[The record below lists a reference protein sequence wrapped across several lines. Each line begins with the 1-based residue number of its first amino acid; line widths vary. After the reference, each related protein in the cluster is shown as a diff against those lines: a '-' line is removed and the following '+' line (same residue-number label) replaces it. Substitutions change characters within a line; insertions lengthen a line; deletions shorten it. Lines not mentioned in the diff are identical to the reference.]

1 MSRNIARDL
10 FRLGWPVFVAQLA
23 IMGNGVIDT
32 MMAGRY
38 GTVDLAAIGIGAAIY
53 ASVFVTLMGVLLA
66 LTPIAAQLYGAEKH
80 AEIGEEVRQT
90 AWLAVFLSLIAIT
103 LLRYPEPF
111 LALSRLAP
119 DVEVR
124 VRGYL
129 DALSW
134 SVPAALLFRVF
145 YSFSTAVSRPR
156 VVMAL
161 NLVGLALKIP
171 LNWVFMYGHFG
182 APEMGGV
189 GCAMATATIAW
200 VTCVLGWIWCYVEQ
214 DYARYRVFAR
224 FSKPRLRELWHI
236 VSLGLPVGMT
246 FLVDVTGFTFMAL
259 FIARLGALNSGAHQ
273 IASNTAVVIF
283 MLPLAVG
290 NAASVLVG
298 QAIGARQMARA
309 RSVGI
314 TALAIGSACAAVTG
328 VLLFLGA
335 DAVAGLYTKD
345 AGVRALAAALIGL
358 VAVYHLFDGL
368 QAVTVN
374 VLRGYKRTVVPMLV
388 YAVALWGV
396 GLGGG
401 YLLGLT
407 RVEGFPLDT
416 PLGAKGFWIAA
427 IASLVVASVL
437 VTAYFLAVSRRAI
450 EARGGAAATARR

>member
-1 MSRNIARDL
+1 MSRNIAREL
-10 FRLGWPVFVAQLA
+10 FRLGWPVFIAQLA

-32 MMAGRY
+32 VMAGRY
-38 GTVDLAAIGIGAAIY
+38 GTVDLAAVGIGASIY
-53 ASVFVTLMGVLLA
+53 ASVFFALMGVLLA

-80 AEIGEEVRQT
+80 ADIGEEVRQT
-90 AWLAVFLSLIAIT
+90 AWLALFLSLIAIA
-103 LLRYPEPF
+103 LLRNPEPF
-111 LALSRLAP
+111 LALSQLTP

-129 DALSW
+129 DLLSW
-134 SVPAALLFRVF
+134 SAPAAMLFRLF

-161 NLVGLALKIP
+161 NLVGLALKVP

-189 GCAMATATIAW
+189 GCAVATAITATL
-200 VTCVLGWIWCYVEQ
+200 TCALGWLWCYLAE
-214 DYARYRVFAR
+214 DYARYRLFSR
-224 FSKPRLRELWHI
+224 FSWPRLGEQWRI
-236 VSLGLPVGMT
+236 VALGLPIGMT
-246 FLVDVTGFTFMAL
+246 ILVDVTGFTFMAL

-273 IASNTAVVIF
+273 IASSTAAVIF

-314 TALAIGSACAAVTG
+314 TGLAIGAACSASTG
-328 VLLFLGA
+328 ILLYFNA
-335 DAVAGLYTKD
+335 DAVAGLYTRD
-345 AGVRALAAALIGL
+345 AGVRDLTTTLILL
-358 VAVYHLFDGL
+358 VAVYHLFDGTL
-368 QAVTVN
+368 AVVAN

-407 RVEGFPLDT
+407 HIDGFPLAT
-416 PLGAKGFWIAA
+416 PLGARGFWIAG

-437 VTAYFLAVSRRAI
+437 VTAYFLAVSRRAVQGH
-450 EARGGAAATARR
+450 GGDTATARR

>member
-1 MSRNIARDL
+1 MSRNIVGEL

-32 MMAGRY
+32 VMAGRY
-38 GTVDLAAIGIGAAIY
+38 STVDLAAVGIGAAIY
-53 ASVFVTLMGVLLA
+53 ATVFITLMGVLLA
-66 LTPIAAQLYGAEKH
+66 LTPIAAQLYGAGKH
-80 AEIGEEVRQT
+80 AEIGEEVRQS
-90 AWLAVFLSLIAIT
+90 AWLALFLSLIAIA

-111 LALSRLAP
+111 LALSQLAP
-119 DVEVR
+119 EVDIR

-129 DALSW
+129 DALTW
-134 SVPAALLFRVF
+134 SVPAALLFRLF

-161 NLVGLALKIP
+161 NLVGLALKVP

-182 APEMGGV
+182 APEMGGI
-189 GCAMATATIAW
+189 GCAVATAITAW
-200 VTCVLGWIWCYVEQ
+200 LTCVLAWIWCYLEQ
-214 DYARYRVFAR
+214 DYARYQVFAR
-224 FSKPRLRELWHI
+224 FSKPRLAEQWRI
-236 VSLGLPVGMT
+236 VALGLPVGMT

-273 IASNTAVVIF
+273 IASNVAAVIF

-314 TALAIGSACAAVTG
+314 TGIAIGAACAASTG
-328 VLLFLGA
+328 ILLFFNA

-345 AGVRALAAALIGL
+345 AGVRTLTAALIAL

-407 RVEGFPLDT
+407 HVDGFPLET
-416 PLGAKGFWIAA
+416 PMGATGFWIAA

-437 VTAYFLAVSRRAI
+437 VTVYFLAVSRRAMH
-450 EARGGAAATARR
+450 EHGGDIAMARR